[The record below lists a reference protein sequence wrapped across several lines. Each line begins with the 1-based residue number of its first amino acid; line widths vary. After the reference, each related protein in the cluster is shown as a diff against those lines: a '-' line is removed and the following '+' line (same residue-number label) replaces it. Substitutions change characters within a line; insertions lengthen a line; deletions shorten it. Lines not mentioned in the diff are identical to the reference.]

1 MDNGITGKIH
11 NLHKVQYLLLLQR
24 CQH

>member
-11 NLHKVQYLLLLQR
+11 NLHKVQYPILLQR
-24 CQH
+24 YQH